1 MCPRTISIIRRV
13 WRRVV
18 ALDKKQVTGCILG
31 GLVVLSAIGRI
42 ASSTSRVESTAT
54 VVASAR
60 EKWHLTETR
69 SPMDDSRTVVLSLD
83 FMDLLHDLPR
93 LSSRLLA
100 CLSGLKQFV
109 QPRIDLLDGHRN
121 VQVS

>member
-1 MCPRTISIIRRV
+1 M
-13 WRRVV
+13 V

-31 GLVVLSAIGRI
+31 GLVVLWAIGRI

-83 FMDLLHDLPR
+83 SMDLVRGPLGDKRPTLIIR
-93 LSSRLLA
+93 CEAKRSLR
-100 CLSGLKQFV
+100 
-109 QPRIDLLDGHRN
+109 GHTYAGAD
-121 VQVS
+121 